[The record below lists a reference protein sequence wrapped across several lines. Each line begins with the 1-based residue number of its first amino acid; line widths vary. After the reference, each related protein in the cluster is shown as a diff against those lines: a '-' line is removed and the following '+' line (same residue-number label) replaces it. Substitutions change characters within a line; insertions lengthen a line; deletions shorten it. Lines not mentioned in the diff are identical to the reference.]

1 MTGTKYSKYIIN
13 DYRPKQKK
21 QGWSATYIPGRE
33 ETHIL
38 YMGDDVLSGAFYTS
52 AGWFWPAMMNRS
64 PDEGAS
70 KPHSHP
76 YDEVL
81 GLVGSNTDD
90 PHDLCGEAEITLGG
104 EKHIINKS
112 CLIYIPAGLEHGPFK
127 QTKISR
133 PIFHFNSG
141 ITGRHT

>member
-1 MTGTKYSKYIIN
+1 MAGTKYTKYIITN
-13 DYRPKQKK
+13 YNPTQKK
-21 QGWSATYIPGRE
+21 QTWSATYIPEKE

-38 YMGDDVLSGAFYTS
+38 YMGDDVLKGSFYTS

-64 PDEGAS
+64 ADAGAS
-70 KPHSHP
+70 KPHSHA

-90 PHDLCGEAEITLGG
+90 PHDLGGVAEITLGG
-104 EKHIINKS
+104 ETHIIDRS

-141 ITGRHT
+141 MTGRHT